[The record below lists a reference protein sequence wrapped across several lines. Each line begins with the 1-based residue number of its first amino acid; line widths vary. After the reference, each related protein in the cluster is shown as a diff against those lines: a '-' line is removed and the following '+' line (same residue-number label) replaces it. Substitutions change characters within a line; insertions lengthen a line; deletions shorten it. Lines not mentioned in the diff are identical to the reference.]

1 MSIPVIDLVVIVAYL
16 VGVTAVGLLSV
27 RHRELTGE
35 VYFLAG
41 RALPWGIVGAALFS
55 SNISTIHLVG
65 LAEAGYKHG
74 LVIGNF
80 EWMATLTLILLA
92 LVLAP
97 STSAPASP
105 PCPSSWSGATAR
117 RCAAS
122 WPGWR
127 LPPPS

>member
-1 MSIPVIDLVVIVAYL
+1 MSIPLIDLVVIVVYL
-16 VGVTAVGLLSV
+16 VGVTAAGLLSV
-27 RHRELTGE
+27 RRRKLTGE

-80 EWMATLTLILLA
+80 EWMATFTLILLHSA
-92 LVLAP
+92 LQGGNNLLLISKNYGPRNKA
-97 STSAPASP
+97 
-105 PCPSSWSGATAR
+105 
-117 RCAAS
+117 
-122 WPGWR
+122 
-127 LPPPS
+127 LPNTLLHRQ